1 MKLKENIFLE
11 ETENENLKS
20 DMDRMYVDRI
30 ALGRVFLSWYG
41 IVLNKINNF
50 ENSEEV
56 RKKLND
62 FKFADYLSELY
73 EEYGKGQ
80 GWGTDGIAEDLRILV
95 GKNKKEII
103 EFINE
108 CKETFSDSGGFNL

>member
-1 MKLKENIFLE
+1 LTFESIKVRPKIAKPFAVTTWSGIRPDIKVEELRNNWMK
-11 ETENENLKS
+11 
-20 DMDRMYVDRI
+20 
-30 ALGRVFLSWYG
+30 
-41 IVLNKINNF
+41 
-50 ENSEEV
+50 NSEEV